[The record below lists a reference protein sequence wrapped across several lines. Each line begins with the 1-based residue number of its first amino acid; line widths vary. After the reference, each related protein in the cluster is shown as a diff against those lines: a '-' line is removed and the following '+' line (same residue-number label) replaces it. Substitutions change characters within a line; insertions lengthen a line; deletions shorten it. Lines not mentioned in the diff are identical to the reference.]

1 MNRILSNHLISPS
14 IIELIR
20 KSENELVLISPYVK
34 MWGHLETEIQ
44 SSLERG
50 VKIDLI
56 FRRNKS
62 EEYKHTL
69 EHLHKMGVNLYDV
82 ENLHT
87 KLYLSEKSGI
97 LSSMNLYDYSSSNS
111 EEIGMFITDSQSLQ
125 ELREYVN
132 DLRSKS
138 IPVKKSLF
146 NKIGDGINIVK
157 GVMDVVQNNGSCI
170 RCGITVDFNPKIPMC
185 PKCYSSWK
193 RYKNPEFK
201 EKFCHDCGIEYKTT
215 IKRPVCKECFKESVN
230 S

>member
-69 EHLHKMGVNLYDV
+69 EHLHKMGVNLYAV
-82 ENLHT
+82 PSVRFLNSVF
-87 KLYLSEKSGI
+87 KI
-97 LSSMNLYDYSSSNS
+97 LFHY
-111 EEIGMFITDSQSLQ
+111 TSQS
-125 ELREYVN
+125 
-132 DLRSKS
+132 S
-138 IPVKKSLF
+138 I
-146 NKIGDGINIVK
+146 
-157 GVMDVVQNNGSCI
+157 
-170 RCGITVDFNPKIPMC
+170 
-185 PKCYSSWK
+185 
-193 RYKNPEFK
+193 
-201 EKFCHDCGIEYKTT
+201 
-215 IKRPVCKECFKESVN
+215 VN